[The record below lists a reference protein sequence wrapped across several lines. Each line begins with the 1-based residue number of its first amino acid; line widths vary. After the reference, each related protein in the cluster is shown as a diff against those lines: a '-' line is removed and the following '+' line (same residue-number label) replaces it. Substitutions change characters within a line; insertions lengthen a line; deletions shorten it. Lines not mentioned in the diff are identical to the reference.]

1 MLLPMAKG
9 EAGTW
14 CVLTLPQV
22 YCRAGQGFQ
31 QGPAL
36 LPRGAPA
43 VEEKGKELGS
53 QQGFSASPLS
63 SARVLLRLPLI
74 FMLISFY
81 YFYG

>member
-1 MLLPMAKG
+1 MLPHMAKG
-9 EAGTW
+9 EAGTR

-22 YCRAGQGFQ
+22 YCRAGGFQ

-36 LPRGAPA
+36 LPQGASA

-63 SARVLLRLPLI
+63 SARVLLRSPLI
-74 FMLISFY
+74 FMLISFS